1 MKTAV
6 DDAFT
11 GRQALEEERWTFK
24 LEEIRGALQ
33 EGLHLMGEVV
43 LGLLVLT
50 SPWLVALAILS
61 IRGW

>member
-6 DDAFT
+6 DDAFS
-11 GRQALEEERWTFK
+11 GRQVLEEERWTFK
-24 LEEIRGALQ
+24 LKETRGTLQ
-33 EGLHLMGEVV
+33 EGLRLMGEVV
-43 LGLLVLT
+43 LGLLVLI